1 MLLNFIY
8 QNNTIEF
15 KRVTRPISSFREEV
29 YNTAKLIY
37 ANAPNPLVVGYSG
50 GKDSEL
56 ICHVLHQLQIP
67 FKPLVIRYEHDKDSI
82 DMKYIMEF
90 CNKREIEPIIIDVDA
105 MDFYT
110 NSVERYIEQ
119 GYRAINLFRYLQIL
133 LMETAKNMGYTCILG
148 SPDYRFRTFQGKL
161 LVPFDSDI
169 ITPLQWCERNN
180 TVHYP
185 FFYYATSELFAS
197 YLREELIQLVVNDG
211 GYHNSLV
218 TGFMPEKELIYRKY
232 FGELKNRLKTV
243 GFEKITKFRE
253 EKENELASR
262 FSDLNN
268 YNMYMNI
275 NKIKSQLG
283 I

>member
-1 MLLNFIY
+1 
-8 QNNTIEF
+8 
-15 KRVTRPISSFREEV
+15 
-29 YNTAKLIY
+29 
-37 ANAPNPLVVGYSG
+37 
-50 GKDSEL
+50 
-56 ICHVLHQLQIP
+56 
-67 FKPLVIRYEHDKDSI
+67 
-82 DMKYIMEF
+82 
-90 CNKREIEPIIIDVDA
+90 
-105 MDFYT
+105 
-110 NSVERYIEQ
+110 
-119 GYRAINLFRYLQIL
+119 
-133 LMETAKNMGYTCILG
+133 
-148 SPDYRFRTFQGKL
+148 
-161 LVPFDSDI
+161 
-169 ITPLQWCERNN
+169 
-180 TVHYP
+180 VHYP